1 VGADAHESMTP
12 YTHAMKKNLH
22 APPGNFMDLLLDAV
36 CVVDRDGYFLFVS
49 AACERIFGYTPEEM
63 VGRPVIDFVYPGD
76 REKTLHAIHEIL
88 DGELKPYFENR
99 YVRRDGKVAH
109 IMWSARWSESE
120 QIRVAVAR
128 DITEQRHAES
138 MQAALYAISEAANAS
153 EDLPSL
159 FQHIHE
165 VVKDLLPATDFIV
178 ALYDSEND
186 ELSFPYT
193 ADQDGLAPAPE
204 MPKPDVLIARVVRT
218 GQALLL
224 TPETAASVVPQLD
237 AEAIPD
243 VSNWLGVPLESASG
257 IIGALVVQCHAGD
270 VRYTAQD
277 RDLLQFV
284 GVQVAAAI
292 ERKRMH
298 ARLEYLANHDQLTGL
313 ASRALFLDRLQ
324 MALTRARRGKTR
336 LAVLYL
342 DLDEFKRVNDTYGHT
357 VGDHLLQEVARRLMD
372 CVRESDT
379 VGRLGGDE
387 FIVLLDGI
395 KQPECAATVMEKI
408 HAALSAPYAHAKA
421 TLRVT
426 PSIGVAV
433 YPEDG
438 TDEHD
443 LIRYADKAMYA
454 TKRKSL

>member
-1 VGADAHESMTP
+1 MTF
-12 YTHAMKKNLH
+12 YTHAMKKNPH
-22 APPGNFMDLLLDAV
+22 APPNNFMDLLLDAV

-76 REKTLHAIHEIL
+76 QEKTLHAINEIL
-88 DGELKPYFENR
+88 GGELKPYFENR
-99 YVRRDGKVAH
+99 YVRKDGKVAH

-128 DITEQRHAES
+128 DITEQKHAELL
-138 MQAALYAISEAANAS
+138 QAALYAISEAANAS
-153 EDLPSL
+153 EDLPAL

-193 ADQDGLAPAPE
+193 ADQDGLTPAPKT
-204 MPKPDVLIARVVRT
+204 PKSDILIARVVRT

-224 TPETAASVVPQLD
+224 TSDTAASVVPQLD
-237 AEAIPD
+237 AAEIPD

-257 IIGALVVQCHAGD
+257 VIGALVVQCHASD

-277 RDLLQFV
+277 RELLQFV
-284 GVQVAAAI
+284 AVQVGAAI

-298 ARLEYLANHDQLTGL
+298 ARLEYMANHDQLTGL

-342 DLDEFKRVNDTYGHT
+342 DLDEFKRVNDTHGHT
-357 VGDHLLQEVARRLMD
+357 VGDHLLQEIARRLMD

-395 KQPECAATVMEKI
+395 KRPECATIVKEKI
-408 HAALSAPYAHAKA
+408 HAVLSAPYEHAKA
-421 TLRVT
+421 TLQVT
-426 PSIGVAV
+426 PSIGIAM

-438 TDEHD
+438 VDEHE
-443 LIRYADKAMYA
+443 LIRYADKDMYE
-454 TKRKSL
+454 TKRKSLRNI